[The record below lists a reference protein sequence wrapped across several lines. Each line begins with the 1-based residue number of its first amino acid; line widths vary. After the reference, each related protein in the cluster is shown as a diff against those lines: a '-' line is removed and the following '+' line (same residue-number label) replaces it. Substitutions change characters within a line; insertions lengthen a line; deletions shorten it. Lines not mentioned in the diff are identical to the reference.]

1 MIFGHG
7 DDGFKYREIRYNFSS
22 NIYQHA
28 DLSELE
34 RHLCRHISD
43 IRHYP
48 EPEPVSLEKEL
59 ADTLRIPEQCVLVTN
74 GATEAIYLIAN
85 TLRQCGYEYFRHEKP
100 TFSEYGDASRRYGL
114 KWTDNEDGKTIF
126 WLCNPNNPTG
136 TAYDK
141 HTVLQMARIYG
152 MLVVDQS
159 YEIFTKEPPLLP
171 YECIGKKKIVQIHS
185 LTKRYAIPGLRLGFI
200 VAAQDIIDKIKCNAL
215 PWSVNSL
222 AIRAASFLLNNDVKA
237 VGDID
242 AYLAET
248 QRLRANLD
256 HIDGIK
262 TLPTATNFMLVRVE
276 GLTAAELKD
285 RLAIRHK
292 ILIRDAS
299 NFEGLDEHWFRV
311 AAQTREENDLLVE
324 AIRDCLIG

>member
-1 MIFGHG
+1 M
-7 DDGFKYREIRYNFSS
+7 
-22 NIYQHA
+22 
-28 DLSELE
+28 
-34 RHLCRHISD
+34 
-43 IRHYP
+43 
-48 EPEPVSLEKEL
+48 EKEL

-85 TLRQCGYEYFRHEKP
+85 TLRQCGYEYF
-100 TFSEYGDASRRYGL
+100 RYGL